1 MQIRYKYFLRTV
13 LVITLIFTFT
23 THANAEKWRTMSFA
37 GDVQSGLRE
46 LEKYCLVHDFKV
58 EDIMWA
64 NKISIESL
72 TLSSVIFLPENQA
85 DLIAIWQHVGSANM
99 NAPTFSME
107 DLELRNSRA
116 REKVAPTPAPAP
128 IPEPAP
134 VQTQTQ
140 VQAQTHTQPDLTL
153 RPNMNAPSFSMED
166 LGLRN
171 PHTREKADA
180 KIVQAAIANSTQ
192 TSNNDA
198 ILTANPDA
206 KKKKNEI
213 PGLMDPI
220 IIFSPNG
227 DPSKGPMRLVISGDK
242 VEVVQLPRDAAPKRP
257 SMADLDHTFGTSPAY
272 LPSYPATNNYQYPPR
287 ANQNLFIPQNL
298 NGKMLW
304 PVDGRVTSGF
314 GPRGKRRHTGL
325 DIPMPVNTPIRAAR
339 DGVVARTGNNST
351 IGFRGYGN
359 FVLLDH
365 GGGVRTL
372 YAHCSSVG
380 VREGQRIMQGQ
391 VIAFVG
397 RTGRATCDHVHFEVR
412 INDKPV
418 NPIPYL
424 ATNPKFA
431 SHSK

>member
-1 MQIRYKYFLRTV
+1 MQIRYKNFLHIV

-23 THANAEKWRTMSFA
+23 THANAEKWRTMTFA
-37 GDVQSGLRE
+37 GDLQSGIRE

-64 NKISIESL
+64 NKTSLENL
-72 TLSSVIFLPENQA
+72 TLSSVIFLPANQA

-99 NAPTFSME
+99 NAPTFSMS
-107 DLELRNSRA
+107 DLELRKPRT
-116 REKVAPTPAPAP
+116 REQPDVTPAPTPAPAP
-128 IPEPAP
+128 IQAQAP
-134 VQTQTQ
+134 VQAQP
-140 VQAQTHTQPDLTL
+140 QAQAPDLTL
-153 RPNMNAPSFSMED
+153 RPNMNAPTFSMED
-166 LGLRN
+166 LELRK
-171 PHTREKADA
+171 PHTREKPDA

-272 LPSYPATNNYQYPPR
+272 LPSYPATNNYQYPR

-298 NGKMLW
+298 NGKMMW
-304 PVDGRVTSGF
+304 PVDGKVTSGF

-325 DIPMPVNTPIRAAR
+325 DIPMPLNTPIRAAR
-339 DGVVARTGNNST
+339 DGVVARTGDNST
-351 IGFRGYGN
+351 MGFRGYGN
-359 FVLLDH
+359 FVLVDH
-365 GGGVRTL
+365 GNGVKTL
-372 YAHCSSVG
+372 YAHCSSVL
-380 VREGQRIMQGQ
+380 VRQGQRIMQGQ
-391 VIAFVG
+391 IIANVG
-397 RTGRATCDHVHFEVR
+397 HTGRATCDHVHFEVR

-424 ATNPKFA
+424 ATNPRLA
-431 SHSK
+431 SRSK